1 MPSGAPT
8 APPPSANPSS
18 AEPTGSA
25 SPTAAS
31 SGLAFAAEDIVAYHE
46 SQGYA
51 CTAQQP
57 STKAVGFLFR
67 GCRKVDEA
75 GRARIIDV
83 VTDPDG
89 RLADGI
95 ASVQG
100 KEGEAFLAPTD
111 ALEPLAGFL
120 GAMLG
125 EGQGS
130 TLLMWLAGHLGDGYA
145 ETTIGAIR
153 VATYT
158 DSKDDPSKLYVEVA
172 TQTYLDAPAP

>member
-1 MPSGAPT
+1 MGAAALPRSSARRGILSLVAATLLLAACASPSVTSTPTASPMPSGAPT

-31 SGLAFAAEDIVAYHE
+31 SGLAFAAEDIVAYYE

-89 RLADGI
+89 RLAG
-95 ASVQG
+95 V
-100 KEGEAFLAPTD
+100 TN
-111 ALEPLAGFL
+111 
-120 GAMLG
+120 
-125 EGQGS
+125 
-130 TLLMWLAGHLGDGYA
+130 
-145 ETTIGAIR
+145 
-153 VATYT
+153 
-158 DSKDDPSKLYVEVA
+158 
-172 TQTYLDAPAP
+172 